1 MQQMDFRTG
10 QQLSLLEI
18 ERIMKQCQQHRSAY
32 IVDMII
38 NLLMLRFRWVAKRR

>member
-1 MQQMDFRTG
+1 MRQEDSRTG

-32 IVDMII
+32 IADMII
-38 NLLMLRFRWVAKRR
+38 NLLMLPFRRGVKH